1 MDSSICT
8 PEDRALVKQG
18 LGVTEAFA
26 SWPPEALD
34 PLIESARVGRYSRGE
49 LLYSEAWAEPEI
61 LTVVSGHLMSS
72 RLHVDG
78 SRAAIAI
85 LGPGWVAGV
94 LRGLN
99 LDDEPFYDYRAHDN
113 AVVIHFPLHVLLN
126 VLDAQAFLWKSMVLV
141 QFRQDRE
148 LFTTMVDQLAGS
160 LRRRLAA
167 TIARL
172 AKLYGVNTSE
182 TATAVSLRLRLSQ
195 EELAAMLQASRG
207 AINREMRALEQLG
220 LIRIDHGTT
229 VVGDLPALRELAGA
243 GQ

>member
-113 AVVIHFPLHVLLN
+113 AVV